1 MNALPFFWFF
11 MFLDLKVLFL
21 CFFGLGLLFNSL
33 GWVFRMLQ
41 GLTSSNSVFSYNY
54 LLIS

>member
-41 GLTSSNSVFSYNY
+41 GLMSSNSVFSYNY